1 MPRERL
7 FVYGIMISYV
17 LIPCKRELEKLERD
31 SDNHSLSFG
40 HCSCNNLATLT
51 FLEKNVA
58 KSYAQK
64 VPKTPSFWNFLIQF
78 ERRNNIMYN
87 HSRGP

>member
-31 SDNHSLSFG
+31 SDNHSLRLG
-40 HCSCNNLATLT
+40 HCSCNNLSALT
-51 FLEKNVA
+51 FIEKNDA
-58 KSYAQK
+58 KYNMQK
-64 VPKTPSFWNFLIQF
+64 SSENVEFSELFNTI
-78 ERRNNIMYN
+78 
-87 HSRGP
+87 